1 MNRRIKLKYICL
13 GIIFLPQLSLAF
25 SWKDL
30 WFNQDQQAQQL
41 FVDTKEEAV
50 GIINDKNTCYKLTP
64 HFDFWSHKRCE
75 RERGF
80 VFEHLYRVD
89 KKVNLVKMKPTKRT
103 VEKEIKSYVKEEVDA
118 LRIQEEDEE
127 EWILAGH
134 GIKVVNGAGTI
145 ECLGPL
151 CFESGKK

>member
-1 MNRRIKLKYICL
+1 
-13 GIIFLPQLSLAF
+13 
-25 SWKDL
+25 
-30 WFNQDQQAQQL
+30 
-41 FVDTKEEAV
+41 
-50 GIINDKNTCYKLTP
+50 
-64 HFDFWSHKRCE
+64 
-75 RERGF
+75 
-80 VFEHLYRVD
+80 
-89 KKVNLVKMKPTKRT
+89 MKPTKRT